1 MELLFSSVSFGKHY
15 NNVIYFTDRLLEAII
30 ERHWLLKGG
39 LKIVIQLKY
48 RVEPLKY
55 RVAPQ

>member
-1 MELLFSSVSFGKHY
+1 MELLYSSVSFGKHY

-39 LKIVIQLKY
+39 LKTVIQLKY
-48 RVEPLKY
+48 RV
-55 RVAPQ
+55 APQ